1 MKTDSPRRRLTVN
14 PRLAIVALHDVTMA
28 ALSLQITLG
37 FRLAFDARV
46 FNPIDYWEATAIF
59 TFVAAAVFARAGL
72 YRGIWHYASFR
83 DLVAISKAVTL
94 TILIFLPL
102 LFLVTRLED
111 FPRAVLLLEWPL
123 LVTMLIGPRLAYRAF
138 KDGNL
143 RRVFDHH
150 DDRVP
155 VLLVGAGQAAETFIR
170 DMARRKTAGYRVV
183 GLVDDKSSRRGRDI
197 HGVRVMGDVD
207 SIPDVVARLERSGL
221 RPHRLIA
228 SADNIDSAAMRRLF
242 DIADEL
248 GLTLARLPR
257 LTDFRGGETPTA
269 DVRPIDV
276 EDLLGRPQ
284 KVLDRAAIRRLVAGR
299 RVLVTGA
306 GGTIGSELARQ
317 VANLDPSHLVLLDN
331 GEHNLY
337 QIDMELAEAHPDL
350 PRRAL
355 LADVRDQTRLDAI
368 FREQS
373 PDLVFHAAAFKHV
386 PLSEAN
392 PLEAIRTNALG
403 TRAVADA
410 CLTHGVG
417 AMVLISTDKAV
428 NPSSIMG
435 ASKRVAELV
444 CQALSLA
451 EAKRRG
457 ATRFVTVRFGN
468 VLGST
473 GSVVPLFQRQ
483 LARGGPLTV
492 THPDM
497 TRYFMTTREAVALV
511 LQATAMTDADGDA
524 AEPGRIF
531 VLDMGE
537 PVRILD
543 LARQMIRLAGLRPD
557 TDVPIVFT
565 GLRPG
570 EKLREE
576 LLHVAERLVA
586 TRQEGILLAAPRVI
600 DRRELYAALDQ
611 LQSALIAQD
620 DARARALLARL
631 VPEFSGAA
639 PPEAPAN
646 VLAPPKSTTARPAS
660 GALG

>member
-1 MKTDSPRRRLTVN
+1 MQSDPARWRPALN
-14 PRLAIVALHDVTMA
+14 PRLAIVALHDVAMA
-28 ALSLQITLG
+28 AFSMQLALG
-37 FRLAFDARV
+37 FRLALDGRV
-46 FNPIDYWEATAIF
+46 FDPAEQWESTLLF
-59 TFVAAAVFARAGL
+59 TLVAAAVFAWVGL

-83 DLVAISKAVTL
+83 DLVAIAKAVSL
-94 TILIFLPL
+94 AILIFLPL
-102 LFLVTRLED
+102 LFLVTRLEE
-111 FPRAVLLLEWPL
+111 FPRSVLVLEWPL
-123 LVTMLIGPRLAYRAF
+123 LVVLLTGPRLAYRAW

-143 RRVFDHH
+143 RLVFARH
-150 DDRVP
+150 DGRVP

-197 HGVRVMGDVD
+197 HGLRVMGDLE
-207 SIPDVVARLERSGL
+207 SIPNVVERLERSGL
-221 RPHRLIA
+221 RPHRLIVT
-228 SADNIDSAAMRRLF
+228 ADSIDSATLRRLF
-242 DIADEL
+242 DVADEL

-257 LTDFRGGETPTA
+257 LTDFRGGEAPTA

-299 RVLVTGA
+299 RALVTGA

-317 VANLDPSHLVLLDN
+317 IANLDPSRLVLLDN

-337 QIDMELAEAHPDL
+337 QIDMEIGETHPDL
-350 PRRAL
+350 PRQAW
-355 LADVRDQTRLDAI
+355 LADVRDPARLDAI
-368 FREQS
+368 FREQR

-386 PLSEAN
+386 PLSESN
-392 PLEAIRTNALG
+392 PIEAIRTNALG

-410 CLTHGVG
+410 CLAQGVG

-428 NPSSIMG
+428 NPTSVMG
-435 ASKRVAELV
+435 ASKRVAEMV
-444 CQALSLA
+444 CQALSVA

-457 ATRFVTVRFGN
+457 ATRFVNVRFGN

-492 THPDM
+492 TDAEM

-511 LQATAMTDADGDA
+511 LQATAMTDAGAD

-557 TDVPIVFT
+557 DDVQIVFT

-576 LLHVAERLVA
+576 LLHVAERVVA
-586 TRQEGILLAAPRVI
+586 TRQEGLLLAAPRVV

-611 LQSALIAQD
+611 LQSALAAQD
-620 DARARALLARL
+620 GTRARALLSRL
-631 VPEFSGAA
+631 VPEFADA
-639 PPEAPAN
+639 
-646 VLAPPKSTTARPAS
+646 ARPPQAAA
-660 GALG
+660 GA